1 MSRLSDLLN
10 DLSRAQ
16 RMNQPQIV
24 KRSND
29 LGVPLS
35 KGNVSR
41 YLSGKHPEKPQ
52 HATLDAFA
60 QVFGI
65 PVEDLEAAATHSAG
79 DPFQADPSADLLT
92 PPQRTAVNEIIR
104 LLAESNKGA
113 NHDREAEPQQGPE
126 ASSQEH
132 ERTDRP
138 EDGSTPRRGGPID
151 LAQARRVKDDPAAFG
166 DQNRQGELDRRQQ
179 EADQKPL
186 EELLDL
192 AADKGDRMDEDDA
205 E

>member
-113 NHDREAEPQQGPE
+113 NHDREAESQQGPE
-126 ASSQEH
+126 TSSQEH
-132 ERTDRP
+132 ARTDRP
-138 EDGSTPRRGGPID
+138 EDGSTTRRGGPIVD
-151 LAQARRVKDDPAAFG
+151 LDQARRVKDDPAAFG
-166 DQNRQGELDRRQQ
+166 DQPRRGDMDRRQR
-179 EADQKPL
+179 EADEKPL

-192 AADKGDRMDEDDA
+192 AADKGDRMDED